1 MLLKN
6 PIKSR
11 YNVYRRIEELAEG
24 KVHTAVP
31 HLIFTPEQVVIEL
44 VEGTKSSGCFTIGS
58 LNDLPVRGIV
68 CSTDLRMEIKN
79 PQFQGESAQIR
90 YEFHGDYMQ
99 EGEVATGDFIIISS
113 GGEYNLSWSVA
124 VKRLYAE
131 TSIGRIKGLEDF
143 LRLYRVSWRESVH
156 VFGAPAFKKLLRTPG
171 EQLFYRMLS
180 TKPVMRANIEE
191 FLVGCRKKARVFF
204 SLSAPCAEHLQLAEP
219 VEESLVV
226 SLSDWGYVDI
236 EVSCDAGFVLP
247 DKSKITSDD
256 FSGTRLEFRYQVYP
270 ERMHAGKNFARMTF
284 SNHLQQESFEI
295 TATPAAVLDLER
307 DDRRRRAAENL
318 GLLRAYERF
327 LAGELVLGEWAK
339 HTTEVL
345 RGRREE
351 GAHSDMDA
359 LWCAYAYL
367 QNRQKQDAAWILDE
381 YRRTRRADGSREW
394 AFFLYLSSL
403 TEKEP
408 KLLDKL
414 HQQIRDIYRANHED
428 VWMRFIIMQI
438 ADRSPEVS
446 GRQLKL
452 MEQWYVQGM
461 ASPFLYA
468 RAADIYEK
476 EPYLLLSIGVFE
488 LHVLKWICR
497 HGRLTR
503 DLTEQIVRRA
513 ISVRGYTWMLDE
525 ILVACYNAYPEA
537 EMLAGLCAYRIKGE
551 RFGEDAHAY
560 YELAIE
566 HDLQI
571 TGLYEAFMAS
581 LDAREVRRLPK
592 SVQLYFQYGNQLT
605 YRQKAVLYVNIIS
618 NREAQLAV
626 YDRYRQIMQDFA
638 QTEILAGH
646 MDDNL
651 AVVYAHVLEYMPLTE
666 ELARALSRILYVNKF
681 TCLEEH
687 VTHVIVQQENLKQP
701 RSYPLTGHQAYFPV
715 YPGNYA
721 ILLQDAHGRRYALS
735 SETQMERLMN
745 PGRHIRKCLEL
756 APQELPYVLHH
767 MNGKTR
773 LLHMDARMAGYA
785 RTLVHS
791 EAVSDDFKSKISPGF
806 LEYCRGEG
814 SSEDI
819 REYILKIDFGRLA
832 KSARDRYLESLIQ
845 LHMYREAW
853 TFLVQYGVGKLSGEA
868 LLQVVLAQLQ
878 EQQMQE
884 DEHLLYFC
892 VQCFLLGSVKRPV
905 LEYLCSYYQ
914 GPAAR
919 MVEIWKAAQEQQI
932 PVAELEERL
941 LIQMVF
947 CGTFTPDVQK
957 VFADYCLHQGREQV
971 RVAYLTYFSYEIFIN
986 HLAVEREI
994 YPYLEQ
1000 AALKNS
1006 RANEY
1011 LRLALLEYYT
1021 SLAALTGEQE
1031 RFVDDML
1038 DTYTGRGQY
1047 FAFFLKLP
1055 KKLLVRH
1062 HLYDLCVVEYRAS
1075 VPESEVWLSYRVGAA
1090 GKQFERVRLKPA
1102 IANIYLWSIRLAGD
1116 EQLEYYI
1123 SEKSERMENITESHL
1138 TEPPVVPDIKNRHAL
1153 LREMV
1158 ANARAGDAK
1167 ELRLQMERYQAYD
1180 GLTARLFRVL

>member
-1 MLLKN
+1 M
-6 PIKSR
+6 
-11 YNVYRRIEELAEG
+11 YRRIEELAEG
-24 KVHTAVP
+24 KVHTALP
-31 HLIFTPEQVVIEL
+31 LLSFTPEQVMIEL
-44 VEGTKSSGCFTIGS
+44 VEGTKSSGSFTIGS
-58 LNDLPVRGIV
+58 INHLPVRGIV

-79 PQFQGESAQIR
+79 PQFQGESARIR
-90 YEFHGDYMQ
+90 YEFNGEYMQ
-99 EGEVATGDFIIISS
+99 EGEVATGDFFIISS

-131 TSIGRIKGLEDF
+131 TSIGRIGGIEDF
-143 LRLYRVSWRESVH
+143 IRLYRASWRESVH

-171 EQLFYRMLS
+171 EQLFYRLLG
-180 TKPVMRANIEE
+180 TKPVTRAGIEE
-191 FLVGCRKKARVFF
+191 FLVGCRKKPRVFF
-204 SLSAPCAEHLQLAEP
+204 SLSAPHAQHLQLTEP

-226 SLSDWGYVDI
+226 SLSDWGYVDL
-236 EVSCDAGFVLP
+236 EVSCDADFVSP
-247 DKSKITSDD
+247 EKKRITSDD
-256 FSGTRLEFRYQVYP
+256 FSGTRMDFRYQIYP
-270 ERMHAGKNFARMTF
+270 ERMHAGNNYARLTF
-284 SNHLQQESFEI
+284 FNHLQQETFEI
-295 TATPAAVLDLER
+295 TASPGAVLDLER
-307 DDRRRRAAENL
+307 DDRRKKRLEDLR
-318 GLLRAYERF
+318 LLRAYEKF

-339 HTTEVL
+339 DTTELL
-345 RGRREE
+345 RARREQ

-367 QNRQKQDAAWILDE
+367 QNRQKQEAAWILDE
-381 YRRTRRADGSREW
+381 YRRSRSADESREW
-394 AFFLYLSSL
+394 AFFLYLCSV

-408 KLLDKL
+408 KLLEKL
-414 HQQIRDIYRANHED
+414 YQKIREIYRANHED

-452 MEQWYVQGM
+452 MEQWYMQGL

-468 RAADIYEK
+468 RAADIYEQ
-476 EPYLLLSIGVFE
+476 EPYLLLAIGEFE

-513 ISVRGYTWMLDE
+513 ISVKSYTWILDE

-537 EMLAGLCAYRIKGE
+537 EMLAGLVAYRIKGE
-551 RFGEDAHAY
+551 RFGADTHAW

-581 LDAREVRRLPK
+581 LDAREVRKLPK
-592 SVQLYFQYGNQLT
+592 SVQLYFQYSNRLS

-618 NREAQLAV
+618 NREAQPAV
-626 YDRYRQIMQDFA
+626 YERYRQIMQDFA
-638 QTEILAGH
+638 QTQLLAGH

-681 TCLEEH
+681 TCLEES

-701 RSYPLTGHQAYFPV
+701 RVYPLTGHQAYFPV
-715 YPGNYA
+715 YPGNYV
-721 ILLQDAHGRRYALS
+721 ILLQDACGRRYALS

-745 PGRHIRKCLEL
+745 PGKYIRKCLEL
-756 APQELPYVLHH
+756 APQEIPYVLHH

-791 EAVSDDFKSKISPGF
+791 EAVSDDFKCRISPGF

-814 SSEDI
+814 FAGDI
-819 REYILKIDFGRLA
+819 REYILKIDFGKLPRN
-832 KSARDRYLESLIQ
+832 ARDRYLESLIQ
-845 LHMYREAW
+845 LQMYREAW
-853 TFLVQYGVGKLSGEA
+853 TFLVQYGVGKLPGEA
-868 LLQVVLAQLQ
+868 LQQVVIAQLQ
-878 EQQMQE
+878 AQQMQE

-892 VQCFLLGSVKRPV
+892 VRCFLLGGAKRPI

-919 MVEIWKAAQEQQI
+919 MVDIWKEALKQQI
-932 PVAELEERL
+932 PVLELEERL

-947 CGTFTPDVQK
+947 CAAFTPDVQK
-957 VFADYCLHQGREQV
+957 VFADYCAHQGREQV
-971 RVAYLTYFSYEIFIN
+971 RIAYLTYFSYEVFVN
-986 HLAVEREI
+986 HLVVEREL

-1000 AALKNS
+1000 ATLKNP
-1006 RANEY
+1006 RANAY
-1011 LRLALLEYYT
+1011 LRLALLDYYT
-1021 SLAALTGEQE
+1021 GLSALTGEQE

-1038 DTYTGRGQY
+1038 DEYTGKGLF
-1047 FAFFLKLP
+1047 FACFLKLP
-1055 KKLLVRH
+1055 KKLLIRH
-1062 HLYDLCVVEYRAS
+1062 HLYDLCVVEYRAAIH
-1075 VPESEVWLSYRVGAA
+1075 ESGVWLSYRIRGS
-1090 GKQFERVRLKPA
+1090 GGDFKRIELKPA
-1102 IANIYLWSIRLAGD
+1102 LANIYLWSMRLAGD
-1116 EQLEYYI
+1116 EQLEYFI

-1138 TEPPVVPDIKNRHAL
+1138 AEPAASPDGADNRYARL
-1153 LREMV
+1153 KEMV
-1158 ANARAGDAK
+1158 GCARAGEAA
-1167 ELRLQMERYQAYD
+1167 RLQMQMGRYQAYD
-1180 GLTARLFRVL
+1180 GLTARLFRVI

>member
-1 MLLKN
+1 M
-6 PIKSR
+6 
-11 YNVYRRIEELAEG
+11 YRRIEELAEG

-31 HLIFTPEQVVIEL
+31 HLNFTPEQVAIDL

-58 LNDLPVRGIV
+58 MNNLPVRGIV
-68 CSTDLRMEIKN
+68 YSTDLRMEVKN
-79 PQFQGESAQIR
+79 PQFQGERVQIR

-99 EGEVATGDFIIISS
+99 EGEVATGDFLIISS
-113 GGEYNLSWSVA
+113 SGEYNLSWSVA

-131 TSIGRIKGLEDF
+131 TSIGRIRSLEDF
-143 LRLYRVSWRESVH
+143 VRLYRVSWRESVH

-171 EQLFYRMLS
+171 EQLFYRLLS
-180 TKPVMRANIEE
+180 AKPVTRANIEE
-191 FLVGCRKKARVFF
+191 FLVGCKKKSRVFF
-204 SLSAPCAEHLQLAEP
+204 SLSAPAAKHLQLLEP
-219 VEESLVV
+219 VEESIVV
-226 SLSDWGYVDI
+226 ALSDWGYVDL
-236 EVSCDAGFVLP
+236 EVSCDADFVTP
-247 DKSKITSDD
+247 EKRQITSDD
-256 FSGTRLEFRYQVYP
+256 FSGTRLEFRYQIYP
-270 ERMHAGKNFARMTF
+270 ERMHAGKNFARLTF
-284 SNHLQQESFEI
+284 SNHLQQEVFEI
-295 TATPAAVLDLER
+295 TATRAAVLDLER
-307 DDRRRRAAENL
+307 DDRRRRSAENL
-318 GLLRAYERF
+318 ALLRDYEKF
-327 LAGELVLGEWAK
+327 LAGDLVLGEWAK
-339 HTTEVL
+339 HTTEL
-345 RGRREE
+345 LKRRREQGE
-351 GAHSDMDA
+351 HTDMDA

-367 QNRQKQDAAWILDE
+367 QNRQKQEAAWILDE
-381 YRRTRRADGSREW
+381 YRRTRSADESREW
-394 AFFLYLSSL
+394 AFFLYLCSI

-408 KLLDKL
+408 KLLEKL
-414 HQQIRDIYRANHED
+414 YQKIRAIYRANHED

-452 MEQWYVQGM
+452 MEQWYIQGM

-468 RAADIYEK
+468 RAADIYER
-476 EPYLLLSIGVFE
+476 EPYLLLAIGSFE
-488 LHVLKWICR
+488 MHVLKWICR

-513 ISVRGYTWMLDE
+513 ISVKGYTWMLDE
-525 ILVACYNAYPEA
+525 ILVACYNAYPEE

-581 LDAREVRRLPK
+581 LDVREVRELPK
-592 SVQLYFQYGNQLT
+592 PVQLYFQYSNRLS

-618 NREAQLAV
+618 NREAQPAV
-626 YDRYRQIMQDFA
+626 YERYRQIMQDFA
-638 QTEILAGH
+638 QTQLLEGH

-651 AVVYAHVLEYMPLTE
+651 AVVYMHVLEYMPLTE
-666 ELARALSRILYVNKF
+666 ELAHALSRILYVNKF
-681 TCLEEH
+681 TCLEES
-687 VTHVIVQQENLKQP
+687 VTHVIVQQENLKSP
-701 RSYPLTGHQAYFPV
+701 HAYPLTGHQAYFPV
-715 YPGNYA
+715 YPGNYV

-745 PGRHIRKCLEL
+745 PGRYIRKCLEL
-756 APQELPYVLHH
+756 APEELPYVLHH

-791 EAVSDDFKSKISPGF
+791 DAVSEDFKSRISPGF

-845 LHMYREAW
+845 LHMYGEAW
-853 TFLVQYGVGKLSGEA
+853 TFLNQYGVGKLSGEA
-868 LLQVVLAQLQ
+868 LQQVVLAQLLT
-878 EQQMQE
+878 QQMQE

-892 VQCFLLGSVKRPV
+892 VQCFLLGSRKRQIV
-905 LEYLCSYYQ
+905 EYLCSYYQ

-919 MVEIWKAAQEQQI
+919 MVEIWREAQAQQL
-932 PVAELEERL
+932 PVVELEERL

-947 CGTFTPDVQK
+947 SGAFTPDVQK
-957 VFADYCLHQGREQV
+957 VFADYCAHQGREQV
-971 RVAYLTYFSYEIFIN
+971 RMAYLTYFSYEIFIN
-986 HLAVEREI
+986 HLVVEREL
-994 YPYLEQ
+994 YLYLEQ
-1000 AALKNS
+1000 ATLKNRKAS
-1006 RANEY
+1006 QY
-1011 LRLALLEYYT
+1011 LRLALLEYYAGLT
-1021 SLAALTGEQE
+1021 ALTGEQE

-1038 DTYTGRGQY
+1038 DEYTEKGMY
-1047 FAFFLKLP
+1047 FSFFLKLP
-1055 KKLLVRH
+1055 KKQLVRH
-1062 HLYDLCVVEYRAS
+1062 HLYDLCVVEYRAGVQGS
-1075 VPESEVWLSYRVGAA
+1075 QVWLNYRIGAA
-1090 GKQFERVRLKPA
+1090 GRQFERVQLKPA
-1102 IANIYLWSIRLAGD
+1102 LANIYLWSMRLAGD

-1138 TEPPVVPDIKNRHAL
+1138 AEPAGCPQGMKNRYAML
-1153 LREMV
+1153 GQMM
-1158 ANARAGDAK
+1158 ACARLGDAK
-1167 ELRLQMERYQAYD
+1167 QLAMQMGRYQAYD